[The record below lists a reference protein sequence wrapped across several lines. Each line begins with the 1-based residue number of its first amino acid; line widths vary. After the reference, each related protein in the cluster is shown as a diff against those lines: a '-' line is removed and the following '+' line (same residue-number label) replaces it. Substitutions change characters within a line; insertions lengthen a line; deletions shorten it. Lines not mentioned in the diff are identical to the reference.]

1 MAITQQHRI
10 GSGFGPRS
18 TAGEVVDGVDLTGKT
33 VLVTGGY
40 SGLGKEA
47 TVALARAGAHV
58 VVPARRVETARK
70 ALCDIESVEVDELDL
85 ADLDS
90 VRTFSERFLDTGRTV
105 DIIIA
110 NAGVMAYPRRQV
122 GPGWEAHFAIN
133 HLGHFALVNRLR
145 PALAPNGARVV
156 MVASSAHFLSDIRWS
171 DLHFSRGYDIWQAYG
186 QSKTANALFATHLD
200 AIGAASGVRAYAV
213 HPGSILTPLQRNIA
227 HAEQVAQGW
236 IGSDGRQAD
245 GFKTPA
251 EGAATAVWAATAAS
265 LAEFG
270 GVYCQDCDVAELA
283 TDDDM
288 LVGGVKAWAVEPAS
302 AERLWALSSELTGL
316 DDFTD
321 HAH

>member
-18 TAGEVVDGVDLTGKT
+18 TVDEVVDGVDLTGKT

-47 TVALARAGAHV
+47 TVALAHAGAHV

-70 ALCDIESVEVDELDL
+70 ALCDIENTEVAELDL

-90 VRTFSERFLDTGRTV
+90 VRAFSERFLDTGRTIDV
-105 DIIIA
+105 LIT
-110 NAGVMAYPRRQV
+110 NAGVMAYPRRHV

-145 PALAPNGARVV
+145 PALARSGARVV
-156 MVASSAHFLSDIRWS
+156 AVASSGHFLADIRWN
-171 DLHFSRGYDIWQAYG
+171 DLHFSRDYDTWKAYG

-200 AIGAASGVRAYAV
+200 AIGAATGVHAYSV

-227 HAEQVAQGW
+227 RADQIAQGW
-236 IGSDGRQAD
+236 IGSDGSPAK

-251 EGAATAVWAATAAS
+251 QGAATAVWAATAAP
-265 LAEFG
+265 LAAYG
-270 GVYCQDCDVAELA
+270 GAYCQDCDVAELA

-288 LVGGVKAWAVEPAS
+288 LVGGVKPWAVDAAS
-302 AERLWALSSELTGL
+302 AARLWTLSSELTGL
-316 DDFTD
+316 DSFSG
-321 HAH
+321 